1 MGQGQKYDGSKFTG
15 QSLAS
20 YKKEA
25 QEHGA
30 STLDPLQWVSKTEKL
45 PKLSKMTN
53 YSAFSARH
61 IITPLR
67 NRLSPNV
74 EAISVNLESY
84 KNLAL
89 KFNFP
94 SNTFLNQVMGQ
105 GSELRWVA
113 WAMGRT

>member
-1 MGQGQKYDGSKFTG
+1 MGQWVKWVAFFSWVRWVMDQGQKNMMGHDGSKVTG

-30 STLDPLQWVSKTEKL
+30 SILDPLQWMSKTEKL
-45 PKLSKMTN
+45 CQNSQN
-53 YSAFSARH
+53 GHYSDFNARH

-74 EAISVNLESY
+74 VEAISENLEIY
-84 KNLAL
+84 KN
-89 KFNFP
+89 
-94 SNTFLNQVMGQ
+94 FL
-105 GSELRWVA
+105 L
-113 WAMGRT
+113 